1 MTDSIQERLYQ
12 LLPVLYRR
20 RDLAHG
26 EPLRALLAVLE
37 GEYRDLETDLQAQYD
52 NWFIDTCDAWVIPY
66 LADLVGVRDLAQ
78 PKFIFSTQRRQI
90 ANTIGYRRR
99 KGTLST
105 LEHVLRDTTSWFVSA
120 VEFGQ
125 RLAVTQHV
133 NHVRLDQGR
142 TVDVR
147 QAAAFA
153 SSYDPWA
160 GWAHT
165 FDVHNPATDQLD
177 DPPRTGQRRG
187 RYQMDQV
194 GLYIWRLPSY
204 PVRSS
209 SARPVAVRQ
218 NAGATRPQETVL
230 QGTEGDGRYRFHP
243 LGRDMQLFT
252 RPRVA
257 LDIESRMT
265 AAHVAAPLTRQALAA
280 DLNHYR
286 DRFRMRTPGE
296 RPPNSE
302 LYGPERSVCVLVDGQ
317 PIPPYDVLAVDL
329 ARWRSATAREIY
341 RAYQDAGPV
350 ALIDPVLGRLVV
362 LNAGDSTHPG
372 HITLHYSYGFGDDIG
387 GGPYHRRFPGSEG
400 DVAWQ
405 VDVAEGT
412 EVSTLQEALRQW
424 SAYCEREPRPQG
436 MIRFLDNGAYGGS
449 LEVPLPPGASLAI
462 VADNGVRPAIE
473 AIGRLVIK
481 LTGPLASLLEST
493 EHGDTYHHRQLALNG
508 LLIEGGVRIEDAGKA
523 ASTYGPV
530 SISLEHCTLMA
541 TGIETDTALTAS
553 QAAAVS
559 VQLDSCIVGP
569 LALNEDLGRLSLSNC
584 IIDAAGRYALAG
596 PGAVIGPAVR
606 LAHTT
611 VFGRV
616 WARELEADEVIFVD
630 PVQAAQP
637 ATAQSVQRSY
647 VPSGSAGLDGAPF
660 TAISQGIKPPQ
671 FLSTRYGDPAYAQL
685 SVHCAAE
692 ILTGAADGSEMGA
705 FSARHAGQ
713 AEANL
718 RAALAEYLP
727 LGLRP
732 ALFLQT

>member
-1 MTDSIQERLYQ
+1 MNDTIRERLYH

-20 RDLAHG
+20 RDLAQG

-37 GEYRDLETDLQAQYD
+37 REYQDLEADLQAQYD
-52 NWFIDTCDAWVIPY
+52 NWFIETCDAWVIPY

-78 PKFIFSTQRRQI
+78 PKFIFTTQRRQI
-90 ANTIGYRRR
+90 ANTVGYRRR

-105 LEHVLRDTTSWFVSA
+105 LEHVLRDSTSWFVSA

-125 RLAVTQHV
+125 RLVMTQHV

-153 SSYDPWA
+153 STDDPWA

-165 FDVHNPATDQLD
+165 FDVHNPAADRLD
-177 DPPRTGQRRG
+177 DPPRAGQHRG
-187 RYQMDQV
+187 RYQMDQI
-194 GLYIWRLPSY
+194 GLYIWRLHSY
-204 PVRSS
+204 PVHHSH
-209 SARPVAVRQ
+209 ARPVAVRSS
-218 NAGATRPQETVL
+218 ATPPDETVL
-230 QGTEGDGRYRFHP
+230 HGTAGDGRYRFHP

-252 RPRVA
+252 SPRPA
-257 LDIESRMT
+257 LDITSRMT
-265 AAHVAAPLTRQALAA
+265 AAHVPAALTRQALAA

-286 DRFRMRTPGE
+286 QRFQMRTPGE

-302 LYGPERSVCVLVDGQ
+302 LYGPDRSVCVLVDGQ
-317 PIPPYDVLAVDL
+317 PIPPHDVLAVDL
-329 ARWRSATAREIY
+329 ARWRSAGARELY

-350 ALIDPVLGRLVV
+350 AFIDPVLGRLVV
-362 LNAGDSTHPG
+362 INAGDATHPG
-372 HITLHYSYGFGDDIG
+372 HITVHYSYGFSDDIG
-387 GGPYHRRFPGSEG
+387 GGPYHRHFPGSNG
-400 DVAWQ
+400 DVPWQ

-412 EVSTLQEALRQW
+412 EVSTLQEALRRW

-481 LTGPLASLLEST
+481 LIEPRVPLPESA
-493 EHGDTYHHRQLALNG
+493 EHGDTAHRRQLALNG
-508 LLIEGGVRIEDAGKA
+508 LLIEGGVRIDDAGQA
-523 ASTYGPV
+523 ASTHGPV

-541 TGIETDTALTAS
+541 TGLETAMSTS
-553 QAAAVS
+553 QAAMIS
-559 VQLDSCIVGP
+559 VQLDRCIVGP
-569 LALNEDLGRLSLSNC
+569 LVLSGELGQLSISNS
-584 IIDAAGRYALAG
+584 IIDAAGRDALAG
-596 PGAVIGPAVR
+596 PGSAAGPAVR

-616 WARELEADEVIFVD
+616 RARDLAADGVIFVD

-637 ATAQSVQRSY
+637 ITAQSVQRSY
-647 VPSGSAGLDGAPF
+647 VPPGSTGLDGTPYA
-660 TAISQGIKPPQ
+660 AISQGIEPPQ
-671 FLSTRYGDPAYAQL
+671 FISTRYGDPAYAQL
-685 SVHCAAE
+685 SVRCAPEIRAGATDGAE
-692 ILTGAADGSEMGA
+692 IGAYH
-705 FSARHAGQ
+705 ARHAVQ